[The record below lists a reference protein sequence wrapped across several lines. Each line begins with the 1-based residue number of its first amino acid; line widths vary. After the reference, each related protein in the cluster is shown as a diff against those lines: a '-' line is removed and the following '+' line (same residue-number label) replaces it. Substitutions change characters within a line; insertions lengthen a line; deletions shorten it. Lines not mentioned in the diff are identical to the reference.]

1 MEGNMFTTTL
11 HDVVL
16 PPADKPLDH
25 VFLVMDF
32 VDYDLKQ
39 MFKQEMPISSSHVL
53 VILYNFLCSLNFLHS
68 AGIIHRDI
76 KPSNILI
83 DSNCTLKICDFGL
96 SRIELA
102 SNSESSSYS
111 GSTRSLT
118 NDSTSSQENQR

>member
-1 MEGNMFTTTL
+1 
-11 HDVVL
+11 
-16 PPADKPLDH
+16 

-32 VDYDLKQ
+32 VDFDLKQ

-102 SNSESSSYS
+102 SNSESSSNS

-118 NDSTSSQENQR
+118 FDTTSCQENQR